1 MRLCVPALCG
11 AGPRRG
17 KPALGPQNKSRRK
30 NCQHG
35 RWRELYGPEH
45 AKDPI
50 PICKHPIHHYIIL
63 HEGGHALIALSCGA
77 RITEFSILGAYMR
90 YEGGTFTALTLSL
103 FYIAGMLLPVLI
115 SIAYMLLYR
124 DAAQSVFYRIFSFL
138 FPLILTAP
146 ALAWGIVPLLYLSDQ
161 APPGDDVTGFIESS
175 GASPWAVLLGAVLL
189 FAGCLFLAW
198 QRKIIQNYW
207 AAVRLGVS

>member
-1 MRLCVPALCG
+1 MDL
-11 AGPRRG
+11 
-17 KPALGPQNKSRRK
+17 NTRK
-30 NCQHG
+30 I
-35 RWRELYGPEH
+35 LSLF
-45 AKDPI
+45 ASILFTI
-50 PICKHPIHHYIIL
+50 PVYIIL

-124 DAAQSVFYRIFSFL
+124 DAAQSVFIEFFSFL

-146 ALAWGIVPLLYLSDQ
+146 ALAWG
-161 APPGDDVTGFIESS
+161 SS
-175 GASPWAVLLGAVLL
+175 PSCIFPIRHPQGMM
-189 FAGCLFLAW
+189 
-198 QRKIIQNYW
+198 
-207 AAVRLGVS
+207 

>member
-1 MRLCVPALCG
+1 MDL
-11 AGPRRG
+11 
-17 KPALGPQNKSRRK
+17 NTRK
-30 NCQHG
+30 I
-35 RWRELYGPEH
+35 LSLF
-45 AKDPI
+45 ASILFTI
-50 PICKHPIHHYIIL
+50 PVYIIL

-146 ALAWGIVPLLYLSDQ
+146 ALHG
-161 APPGDDVTGFIESS
+161 GSS
-175 GASPWAVLLGAVLL
+175 PSCIFPIRHPQGMM
-189 FAGCLFLAW
+189 
-198 QRKIIQNYW
+198 
-207 AAVRLGVS
+207 

>member
-1 MRLCVPALCG
+1 MDL
-11 AGPRRG
+11 
-17 KPALGPQNKSRRK
+17 NTRK
-30 NCQHG
+30 I
-35 RWRELYGPEH
+35 LSLF
-45 AKDPI
+45 ASILFTI
-50 PICKHPIHHYIIL
+50 PVYIIL

-77 RITEFSILGAYMR
+77 RITEFSILG
-90 YEGGTFTALTLSL
+90 
-103 FYIAGMLLPVLI
+103 
-115 SIAYMLLYR
+115 AYMLLYR

>member
-1 MRLCVPALCG
+1 MDL
-11 AGPRRG
+11 
-17 KPALGPQNKSRRK
+17 NTRK
-30 NCQHG
+30 I
-35 RWRELYGPEH
+35 LSLF
-45 AKDPI
+45 ASILFTI
-50 PICKHPIHHYIIL
+50 PVYIIL

-146 ALAWGIVPLLYLSDQ
+146 ALAWGIVPLLYLSACHEPFPRGQ
-161 APPGDDVTGFIESS
+161 GCP
-175 GASPWAVLLGAVLL
+175 LGADRTIPSVH
-189 FAGCLFLAW
+189 
-198 QRKIIQNYW
+198 
-207 AAVRLGVS
+207 

>member
-1 MRLCVPALCG
+1 MDL
-11 AGPRRG
+11 
-17 KPALGPQNKSRRK
+17 NTRK
-30 NCQHG
+30 I
-35 RWRELYGPEH
+35 LSLF
-45 AKDPI
+45 ASILFTI
-50 PICKHPIHHYIIL
+50 PVYIIL

-175 GASPWAVLLGAVLL
+175 GCCPPFCRLSLSGLAEKDHPKLLGCCQARRVMSRSRGAKAVPLVRIGRYPPYTEGIYGAEQKDL
-189 FAGCLFLAW
+189 RGCNRQL
-198 QRKIIQNYW
+198 RKFQP
-207 AAVRLGVS
+207 

>member
-1 MRLCVPALCG
+1 MDL
-11 AGPRRG
+11 
-17 KPALGPQNKSRRK
+17 NTRK
-30 NCQHG
+30 I
-35 RWRELYGPEH
+35 LSLF
-45 AKDPI
+45 ASILFTI
-50 PICKHPIHHYIIL
+50 PVYIIL

-90 YEGGTFTALTLSL
+90 YGGGTFTALTLSL

-115 SIAYMLLYR
+115 SIAYLLLYR

-189 FAGCLFLAW
+189 FAGCLFLACC
-198 QRKIIQNYW
+198 QARRVMSRSRGAKAVPLVRIGRYPPYTEGIYGAEQKDLRGCNRQLRKFQP
-207 AAVRLGVS
+207 

>member
-1 MRLCVPALCG
+1 MDL
-11 AGPRRG
+11 
-17 KPALGPQNKSRRK
+17 NTRK
-30 NCQHG
+30 I
-35 RWRELYGPEH
+35 LSLF
-45 AKDPI
+45 ASILFTI
-50 PICKHPIHHYIIL
+50 PVYIIL

-189 FAGCLFLAW
+189 FGRAVSFWPGRERSSKTIGLLSGSACHEPFPRGQGCP
-198 QRKIIQNYW
+198 
-207 AAVRLGVS
+207 LGADRTIPSVH

>member
-1 MRLCVPALCG
+1 MDL
-11 AGPRRG
+11 
-17 KPALGPQNKSRRK
+17 NTRK
-30 NCQHG
+30 I
-35 RWRELYGPEH
+35 LSLF
-45 AKDPI
+45 ASILFTI
-50 PICKHPIHHYIIL
+50 PVYIIL
-63 HEGGHALIALSCGA
+63 HEGGHALIAPSCGA

-198 QRKIIQNYW
+198 QKKIIQNYW

>member
-1 MRLCVPALCG
+1 MVTDTTGVLGGYFQGKLCL
-11 AGPRRG
+11 
-17 KPALGPQNKSRRK
+17 N
-30 NCQHG
+30 
-35 RWRELYGPEH
+35 
-45 AKDPI
+45 I
-50 PICKHPIHHYIIL
+50 PSD
-63 HEGGHALIALSCGA
+63 A
-77 RITEFSILGAYMR
+77 
-90 YEGGTFTALTLSL
+90 
-103 FYIAGMLLPVLI
+103 PVLI

>member
-1 MRLCVPALCG
+1 MDL
-11 AGPRRG
+11 
-17 KPALGPQNKSRRK
+17 NTRK
-30 NCQHG
+30 I
-35 RWRELYGPEH
+35 LSLF
-45 AKDPI
+45 ASILFTI
-50 PICKHPIHHYIIL
+50 PVYIIL

-198 QRKIIQNYW
+198 QKKRSSKTIGLLSGSACHEPFPQGQGCP
-207 AAVRLGVS
+207 LGADRTIPSVH